1 MVFAESVSAE
11 IQRAEVWLSPGLLN
25 RENSVRQNN
34 PGQYS
39 SKKAD
44 KTDPGKT
51 VSGRGVKKNREN
63 GPSQSVPNKY
73 WINCK
78 THSTNK

>member
-11 IQRAEVWLSPGLLN
+11 IQRAEVWLSPGFVN
-25 RENSVRQNN
+25 RQNSVRQNN

-51 VSGRGVKKNREN
+51 VSGKGIKKKQRKWSKPKCSEEILN
-63 GPSQSVPNKY
+63 QL
-73 WINCK
+73 
-78 THSTNK
+78 